1 MVQKSHNYGPQAH
14 TYTCENVV
22 HEAITNKRVT
32 SQHIEGAN
40 NIADIFTKEDKDV
53 AHFILIR
60 DTLVQ
65 DVLPF

>member
-1 MVQKSHNYGPQAH
+1 MHIH
-14 TYTCENVV
+14 ENVV

-32 SQHIEGAN
+32 IQHIEGSI
-40 NIADIFTKEDKDV
+40 NITDIFTKRDKNV

-60 DTLVQ
+60 DILVQ

>member
-1 MVQKSHNYGPQAH
+1 MGIRYIHIH
-14 TYTCENVV
+14 ENVV

-32 SQHIEGAN
+32 IQHIEGSI
-40 NIADIFTKEDKDV
+40 NITDIFTKRDKDV

-60 DTLVQ
+60 DILVQ